1 MHMNLLKSILHN
13 IGVVAIGFLFALVGV
28 GIDGLLGI
36 ASFQSLFALVLGSA
50 LLAIG
55 FLLRV
60 WATYHFYRRQMNVI
74 VLSAQTYLIMDGPY
88 RFSRNPLYLG
98 GLYLLGRFSGP
109 WYPRRNCTHRRP
121 LAAHGAYGEARRA
134 ATRSGVWG
142 RMAAVQR
149 ASAKVDL
156 NLR

>member
-1 MHMNLLKSILHN
+1 MNLLKSILHN
-13 IGVVAIGFLFALVGV
+13 IGVVAVGFLFALVGV
-28 GIDGLLGI
+28 GTDRLLGI

-50 LLAIG
+50 LLAAG

-60 WATYHFYRRQMNVI
+60 WATYHFYCRQMNVI
-74 VLSAQTYLIMDGPY
+74 VLSAQTYLITDSVPL
-88 RFSRNPLYLG
+88 FAKSALSRWQR
-98 GLYLLGRFSGP
+98 LYLLGRFSGP
-109 WYPRRNCTHRRP
+109 WYPRRHCTHCHP

-134 ATRSGVWG
+134 ATRSGFWG
-142 RMAAVQR
+142 PMAAIQR

>member
-1 MHMNLLKSILHN
+1 MSLLKSILHN
-13 IGVVAIGFLFALVGV
+13 TGVVAVGFLFALIGV
-28 GIDGLLGI
+28 GIDRLLGI

-55 FLLRV
+55 FLPRV

-74 VLSAQTYLIMDGPY
+74 VLSAQTYLIVDGPY

-98 GLYLLGRFSGP
+98 GNVFIFLGASLVLGTLGGNCPLY
-109 WYPRRNCTHRRP
+109 HP
-121 LAAHGAYGEARRA
+121 LAARGAYGEARRA
-134 ATRSGVWG
+134 ATRSGFWG
-142 RMAAVQR
+142 RVATVQR
-149 ASAKVDL
+149 ASAKVGL

>member
-1 MHMNLLKSILHN
+1 MNLLKSILHN
-13 IGVVAIGFLFALVGV
+13 IGVVAVGFLFALIGV
-28 GIDGLLGI
+28 GIDRLLGI

-60 WATYHFYRRQMNVI
+60 WATYHFYHRQLNVI
-74 VLSAQTYLIMDGPY
+74 VLSAQTYLITDGPY

-98 GLYLLGRFSGP
+98 GNVFIFLGTSLVLG
-109 WYPRRNCTHRRP
+109 TLGGIVLTVIH

-134 ATRSGVWG
+134 ATRSSVWG

-156 NLR
+156 DVR